1 MSAYQ
6 TFETVLNTIKASNL
20 NFHLQQTP
28 FSAVVY
34 IKNSL
39 IKDKLGNQLVPP
51 SLEDNKKLSIKL
63 LELENMVSSMKN
75 KLEDS
80 ILDSENAYKTITSL
94 ENQLCSTKRTLELE
108 KKSHHELS
116 KKTKVQIET
125 LTLLN
130 ETLKKENVESRKLF
144 KKNNEELKN
153 EINKKEK
160 LVTNIIAKNEKLQT
174 KNENLEF
181 EKEELARKV
190 KHHKST
196 ISELETK
203 AVEPSTKSTKTTNT
217 KLIRFSSTASQ
228 SEHTQPAAK
237 STFCSHFGCHFRQ
250 PHNPPKSTNS
260 KNTYISPPTNIRI
273 LPSSVESFEVFSSL
287 QVIHQCEECENG
299 ALYCN
304 YYEMV
309 QYPATGPSG
318 GTYGSPVTVCPN
330 HPHAK
335 ITILNNRAEDKRK
348 LRRKNICKL
357 CDKKFLEKTNLTF
370 HMNRAHMPRF

>member
-1 MSAYQ
+1 
-6 TFETVLNTIKASNL
+6 
-20 NFHLQQTP
+20 
-28 FSAVVY
+28 
-34 IKNSL
+34 
-39 IKDKLGNQLVPP
+39 
-51 SLEDNKKLSIKL
+51 
-63 LELENMVSSMKN
+63 MVSSMKN

-94 ENQLCSTKRTLELE
+94 ENQLCCTKKTLELE

-174 KNENLEF
+174 KNKNLEF

-203 AVEPSTKSTKTTNT
+203 AVEPPTKSTKTPQHQAY
-217 KLIRFSSTASQ
+217 KILIN
-228 SEHTQPAAK
+228 
-237 STFCSHFGCHFRQ
+237 C
-250 PHNPPKSTNS
+250 
-260 KNTYISPPTNIRI
+260 
-273 LPSSVESFEVFSSL
+273 
-287 QVIHQCEECENG
+287 
-299 ALYCN
+299 
-304 YYEMV
+304 
-309 QYPATGPSG
+309 
-318 GTYGSPVTVCPN
+318 
-330 HPHAK
+330 
-335 ITILNNRAEDKRK
+335 ITIGTHSVSCQVYL
-348 LRRKNICKL
+348 L
-357 CDKKFLEKTNLTF
+357 FSF
-370 HMNRAHMPRF
+370 WMPLQTAT